1 MPRIR
6 ECSLFVFF
14 YLPSES
20 NVNRSSGCSLP
31 GAWRRKVSSRVF
43 SALSLA
49 QLLWPFVPVFFSPI
63 ISIFIIFYLSPSYF
77 LSLSLFLL
85 GSLFLSL
92 TLSLYVCL
100 PLHLSSYFCL
110 FCLFVFLSLAFYLC
124 LSLFFPF
131 LCVCLY
137 LPPVLCISYSFKCS
151 LLYYLLFSS
160 TLS

>member
-1 MPRIR
+1 MFSFIFLQSQMLTDPQVA
-6 ECSLFVFF
+6 LFQEPGEGK
-14 YLPSES
+14 YHPGSSEPCLLL
-20 NVNRSSGCSLP
+20 NYHDP
-31 GAWRRKVSSRVF
+31 
-43 SALSLA
+43 LSL
-49 QLLWPFVPVFFSPI
+49 FFSPI
-63 ISIFIIFYLSPSYF
+63 ISIFIIFSLSPSYF

-85 GSLFLSL
+85 GSLFPSL

-137 LPPVLCISYSFKCS
+137 LPPVLCISYSFKRS

-160 TLS
+160 TLP